1 MRDQLVGTTTV
12 ASGSVRA
19 GSAAASGDV
28 VSDGSVYWVTVNG
41 SPQGHAGNFES
52 AVERL
57 VTLLGM
63 FVRKEGPGWG
73 ASVHCHRAGWGVVFG
88 NMAGGGGGGG
98 GGGGLPPCVSKA
110 IGSGPFDRVEHAL
123 NAAARALKRC
133 CG

>member
-1 MRDQLVGTTTV
+1 MRNQAVGTTTTMAAV
-12 ASGSVRA
+12 SVRA
-19 GSAAASGDV
+19 GGASASGEV
-28 VSDGSVYWVTVNG
+28 SSDGSVYWATVNG

-73 ASVHCHRAGWGVVFG
+73 ARVDCNRAGWGVVFG

-98 GGGGLPPCVSKA
+98 GLPPCVIKA
-110 IGSGPFDRVEHAL
+110 IGSGPFNNVEHAL
-123 NAAARALKRC
+123 NAIARALKRC